1 VISEAKFFAIVFQGN
16 SRPAAAGQKSNAM
29 SCSQH
34 SEQVYRARA
43 HSIAGMRSVPRKNT
57 GTKEHDTQST
67 AQQRNNRTS
76 KKKSPAEPG
85 FFDEYL
91 FQSVHFASL
100 AI

>member
-1 VISEAKFFAIVFQGN
+1 VISEAAFFAIVFQGN
-16 SRPAAAGQKSNAM
+16 SRPASAGQNQTL
-29 SCSQH
+29 CR
-34 SEQVYRARA
+34 V
-43 HSIAGMRSVPRKNT
+43 HSIASRFIALARIALPVMRTVPRKNT
-57 GTKEHDTQST
+57 GMEKHDTRST
-67 AQQRNNRTS
+67 VQQRNNRTS